1 MRFNHQAVSRAAFL
15 SLILLLLGA
24 CGGGGGS
31 SSSGSTTPDAIS
43 DDSTA
48 NDSVDVAET
57 AEPQMKGNV
66 SNGLAFPEAS
76 VDLVWSGGIA
86 EDVATTDEFGN
97 YNFSVPQFIGFP
109 MVFRVDK
116 GDGTYLETVVTG
128 NEDEYVNLN
137 PITTIA
143 TQLVVGEID
152 SSDLTAAQ
160 DFTGVT
166 EEIFEQTGDTV
177 TGAIF
182 GEGVTFDTFHTEA
195 FHAKTEGDATSGG
208 LADTLIDVVSGL
220 DPTKSV
226 EDILASALDPN
237 DPSFAGE
244 LLGEPSFQT
253 RLAGELIGQ
262 GHSAEEALE
271 ILGEGTEGDSPASAF
286 VETAGGF
293 LTSFEALREDAEA
306 NGVDPSII
314 ERLIQSSAKIT
325 SDMVDGG
332 DFDGNEDLAAL
343 VANVCETAGPA
354 LVDVA
359 RDPENADLVDGGE
372 FAHMMD
378 AMAEEVGNMMEE
390 VGGDL
395 TRVLT
400 PGEQA
405 VMQAQMEGFAE
416 VMAGPMADGMRNPA
430 MDDMS
435 PEEIAVI
442 METMGHHLGD
452 TVGGYINELG
462 EGTIPPEV
470 FNSADNMG
478 GPMFD
483 AMMTMMGDEQ
493 VEGMDVA
500 HLQEMAGAIG
510 DVSAEQ
516 LGQFDLSQAN
526 VDLGDVE
533 YLLHNLA
540 GMVTDMGANPNVIPD
555 GMGSEAGA
563 HVLGA
568 TLDQAL
574 ATLMDLEAQGKFDLR
589 GSEIPE
595 GAMYAADN
603 IAEMMGPALA
613 NSVADASNRAGQ
625 DLEMLLSGAA
635 AGTMEE
641 FLGFAPDLTT
651 EFDHEQYEEEMNRY
665 AVESAIALEQSFQQ
679 IEASGIDLGDITQ
692 KFSDIGLDPA
702 AIGLVATQ
710 MAQAFGAEGDQMPS
724 EGMMDAAHIFAEMA
738 AQSANNALEMG
749 GSLEDARNMVS
760 MTTTTLMDVG
770 EHGGFYDIRES
781 AYALQEGMDFAV
793 DGGQYSVEDMYA
805 FTQDMGTV
813 ISASVEQHFGPVDE
827 FGNPLPPGDCMDCE
841 HEGMYPED
849 QHVNF
854 DDMIKFFHEGE
865 HQDGGELFSMEDMA
879 GQTDI
884 EDYAK
889 FDEIRA
895 ELERVAME
903 QAAQGEQMFNE
914 FDELAVAALA
924 NGSPDGDFHDIY
936 NTFNPEQEHLDL
948 PEGVSFEDF
957 KDDFYNGGP
966 SPEECAAN
974 PEMCGAFPGDGFVD
988 DGTYFDDGQHYPG
1001 DEFVDDGTYFDDGSI
1016 PPACELDPASCGGLY
1031 PEDGFVDDGTYFD
1044 DGQHYPGDGFVDD
1057 GTYFD
1062 DGTISPECEANPASC
1077 VAINP
1082 EDGFVDDGTYFD
1094 DGTIPPE
1101 CEADPASC
1109 ATINPVD
1116 GTHPDGFVDDGT
1128 YFDDGTHPDGFVDDG
1143 TYFDDGTHPDG
1154 FVDDGVYFDDG
1165 TYPDGFVDDGTYF
1178 DDGTH
1183 PDGFVDDGTYFDD
1196 GTHPDGFVDDGVYFD
1211 DGTHPDGFVDDGT
1224 YFDDG
1229 TQPDGFVDDGV
1240 YFDDGG
1246 AAGFV
1251 DDGTYFDDGGAA
1263 GFVDDGTYFD
1273 DGGAAGFVDDGTYFD
1288 DGNNYVPP
1296 ADDGFVD
1303 DGVYFDDSNNYVPPA
1318 DDGFVDDGTYFDD
1331 GNNYVPPA
1339 DDGGAGFQEPIV

>member
-1 MRFNHQAVSRAAFL
+1 MTEKTIIPEHAFTSLLDAPFSRKLNLPRAIALVSAL
-15 SLILLLLGA
+15 SLGA
-24 CGGGGGS
+24 CSSGS
-31 SSSGSTTPDAIS
+31 SSDAELDSVSDINVVEADVVEADVVEA
-43 DDSTA
+43 DDS
-48 NDSVDVAET
+48 S
-57 AEPQMKGNV
+57 MRGNV

-152 SSDLTAAQ
+152 MSDLTAPH
-160 DFTGVT
+160 DFSGVT

-182 GEGVTFDTFHTEA
+182 GEGVQFDTFHTEA
-195 FHAKTEGDATSGG
+195 FHAKTEGDAESGG
-208 LADTLIDVVSGL
+208 LADTLIDVVGGL
-220 DPTKSV
+220 DPTKPV

-237 DPSFAGE
+237 DPSFEGE

-262 GHSAEEALE
+262 GRSSEEALD
-271 ILGEGTEGDSPASAF
+271 ILGEATGEGDPATDLLASTGSLL
-286 VETAGGF
+286 E
-293 LTSFEALREDAEA
+293 SFETLRTDAEA
-306 NGVDPSII
+306 NGVDPAII
-314 ERLIQSSAKIT
+314 ERLIQSSAKLT
-325 SDMVDGG
+325 SDMVEGAE
-332 DFDGNEDLAAL
+332 FDGNEDLAAL
-343 VANVCETAGPA
+343 VANVVETAGPA
-354 LVDVA
+354 LVGVA
-359 RDPENADLVDGGE
+359 RDPEHKDLVDDGE
-372 FAHMMD
+372 FQHMMD
-378 AMAEEVGNMMEE
+378 AMAGEVGLMMEE

-400 PGEQA
+400 PEEFEE
-405 VMQAQMEGFAE
+405 MKAQMEGFAE
-416 VMAGPMADGMRNPA
+416 VMSGPMADGMRNPA

-493 VEGMDVA
+493 VEGMDIE

-540 GMVTDMGANPNVIPD
+540 GMVTDMGANPDVIPD
-555 GMGSEAGA
+555 GLDDAAGA

-589 GSEIPE
+589 GGEIPE

-651 EFDHEQYEEEMNRY
+651 EFDHAQYEEEMNRY

-692 KFSDIGLDPA
+692 KFSDVGLDPA

-710 MAQAFGAEGDQMPS
+710 MAQAFGAEGDQMPTD
-724 EGMMDAAHIFAEMA
+724 GMMDAAQVFAEMA
-738 AQSANNALEMG
+738 AHSANNALEMG
-749 GSLEDARNMVS
+749 GSLDDARDMVS

-770 EHGGFYDIRES
+770 EQGGFYDIRES
-781 AYALQEGMDFAV
+781 AYALQEGMEFAV

-827 FGNPLPPGDCMDCE
+827 FGNPLPPGDCTDCS
-841 HEGMYPED
+841 GMYPED

-865 HQDGGELFSMEDMA
+865 HQEGGELFSMEDMA
-879 GQTDI
+879 GQTNV

-895 ELERVAME
+895 ELERIAME
-903 QAAQGEQMFNE
+903 QAANGEQMFNE
-914 FDELAVAALA
+914 FDELAVAALL
-924 NGSPDGDFHDIY
+924 DGGTDGTDFHDIY

-957 KDDFYNGGP
+957 KDGFYNGGP
-966 SPEECAAN
+966 TEAECQAN
-974 PEMCGAFPGDGFVD
+974 PEMCGAFP
-988 DGTYFDDGQHYPG
+988 
-1001 DEFVDDGTYFDDGSI
+1001 S
-1016 PPACELDPASCGGLY
+1016 
-1031 PEDGFVDDGTYFD
+1031 DGFVDDGTYFD

-1062 DGTISPECEANPASC
+1062 DGQHYPGDGFVDDGTYFDDGSIPPACEMDPASC
-1077 VAINP
+1077 VGYNP

-1094 DGTIPPE
+1094 DGQHYP
-1101 CEADPASC
+1101 
-1109 ATINPVD
+1109 
-1116 GTHPDGFVDDGT
+1116 GDGFVDDGT
-1128 YFDDGTHPDGFVDDG
+1128 
-1143 TYFDDGTHPDG
+1143 
-1154 FVDDGVYFDDG
+1154 YFDDG

-1196 GTHPDGFVDDGVYFD
+1196 GTYPDGFVDDGTYFD

-1229 TQPDGFVDDGV
+1229 TYPDGFVDDGTYFDDGTHTDGFV
-1240 YFDDGG
+1240 DDGTYFDDGSAVGFVDDGTYFDDGG

-1288 DGNNYVPP
+1288 DGGAVGFVDDGTYFDDGNNYVPP

-1303 DGVYFDDSNNYVPPA
+1303 DGTYFDDGSAVGFVDDGVYFDDGNNYVPPA

>member
-1 MRFNHQAVSRAAFL
+1 MIEKTLIPELASRSPLVAPFVRKFNLPRAIALASAL
-15 SLILLLLGA
+15 SLGA
-24 CGGGGGS
+24 C
-31 SSSGSTTPDAIS
+31 SSGSSTDSALDAN
-43 DDSTA
+43 A
-48 NDSVDVAET
+48 NANVDANVEEPLESSVR
-57 AEPQMKGNV
+57 GNV
-66 SNGLAFPEAS
+66 SNGLAFPDAN
-76 VDLVWSGGIA
+76 VDLVLSGGIT

-97 YNFSVPQFIGFP
+97 YNFLVPQYVGFP

-128 NEDEYVNLN
+128 NEDEYINLN

-152 SSDLTAAQ
+152 SSDLTAAH

-166 EEIFEQTGDTV
+166 EETFEQTGDTV

-182 GEGVTFDTFHTEA
+182 GEGVDFDTFHTEA
-195 FHAKTEGDATSGG
+195 FHAKTEGDAESGG

-220 DPTKSV
+220 DPTKPV

-262 GHSAEEALE
+262 GRSSEEALE
-271 ILGEGTEGDSPASAF
+271 ILGEATGEGDPASDLMAS
-286 VETAGGF
+286 TGSF
-293 LTSFEALREDAEA
+293 LESFEALREDAEA

-332 DFDGNEDLAAL
+332 EFDGNEDLAAL
-343 VANVCETAGPA
+343 VANVVETAGPA

-359 RDPENADLVDGGE
+359 RDPENADLVEGGE

-378 AMAEEVGNMMEE
+378 AMASEVGQMMEE

-400 PGEQA
+400 PEEFEE
-405 VMQAQMEGFAE
+405 MKAQMEGFAE

-470 FNSADNMG
+470 FNSAENMG

-493 VEGMDVA
+493 VEGMDIE

-516 LGQFDLSQAN
+516 LGKFDLSQASVN
-526 VDLGDVE
+526 LGGVE
-533 YLLHNLA
+533 NLLHNLA
-540 GMVTDMGANPNVIPD
+540 GMVTDMGTNPDVIPD
-555 GMGSEAGA
+555 GLDDAAGA

-589 GSEIPE
+589 GGEIPE

-613 NSVADASNRAGQ
+613 SSVADASNRAGQ

-651 EFDHEQYEEEMNRY
+651 QFDHAQYEEEMNRY

-692 KFSDIGLDPA
+692 TFSDIGLDPA

-738 AQSANNALEMG
+738 AHSANNALEMG
-749 GSLEDARNMVS
+749 GTLDDVRDMVS

-781 AYALQEGMDFAV
+781 AYALQEGMEFAV

-827 FGNPLPPGDCMDCE
+827 FGNPLPPGDCIDCS
-841 HEGMYPED
+841 GMYPED

-854 DDMIKFFHEGE
+854 DDMIKFFHDGE
-865 HQDGGELFSMEDMA
+865 HQEGGELFSMEDMA
-879 GQTDI
+879 GQTNI

-903 QAAQGEQMFNE
+903 QAAYGEQMFNE
-914 FDELAVAALA
+914 FDELAVAALMDGGA
-924 NGSPDGDFHDIY
+924 DGPDGVDFHDIY
-936 NTFNPEQEHLDL
+936 NTFNPEQEFLDL

-957 KDDFYNGGP
+957 KDGFYNGGP

-1001 DEFVDDGTYFDDGSI
+1001 DGFVDDGTYFDDGT
-1016 PPACELDPASCGGLY
+1016 Y
-1031 PEDGFVDDGTYFD
+1031 PDGFVDDGTYFD

-1062 DGTISPECEANPASC
+1062 DGT
-1077 VAINP
+1077 
-1082 EDGFVDDGTYFD
+1082 Y
-1094 DGTIPPE
+1094 
-1101 CEADPASC
+1101 
-1109 ATINPVD
+1109 
-1116 GTHPDGFVDDGT
+1116 PDGFVDDGT
-1128 YFDDGTHPDGFVDDG
+1128 
-1143 TYFDDGTHPDG
+1143 
-1154 FVDDGVYFDDG
+1154 YFDDG

-1178 DDGTH
+1178 DDGTY

-1196 GTHPDGFVDDGVYFD
+1196 GTY
-1211 DGTHPDGFVDDGT
+1211 PDGFVDDGT

-1229 TQPDGFVDDGV
+1229 GAAGFVDDGT

-1303 DGVYFDDSNNYVPPA
+1303 DGTYFDDGGAVGFVDDGTYFDDGNNYVPPA